1 MARTVLLAVEGD
13 RELREKIARALSDD
27 GYSVLEAKNARE
39 ALIVLSLIRPNLL
52 LLDMLM
58 PLMSVWVL
66 EALRDTPQLRSLPV
80 VLISAQIDKAPQ
92 RVARLLRKPIDL
104 AALLNAVRQHCD

>member
-1 MARTVLLAVEGD
+1 M
-13 RELREKIARALSDD
+13 
-27 GYSVLEAKNARE
+27 LEAKNARE

-58 PLMSVWVL
+58 PLTSVWVL

-80 VLISAQIDKAPQ
+80 VLISAHIEKAPKH
-92 RVARLLRKPIDL
+92 VVSLLRKPIDVPAIL
-104 AALLNAVRQHCD
+104 SAVRQHCD